1 MHRSTSAACARAY
14 IDYHVLLS
22 HADLTARSRYSIMAD
37 FSVWNPTFKLPPSVA
52 AIADES
58 GWNTS
63 DLLADL
69 PNLSGDDATFLPAI
83 TRQERGP
90 QSGEIADQLTFLLSM
105 KEPAGLTS
113 LSDSTHLS
121 DSRNACLTRSPASS
135 AHSVIEK
142 PSTSPDQSD
151 LRLASAQSD
160 GAEEDVQKT
169 GLVGESPRYKPA
181 VARFAVPSR
190 LKRNI
195 DLDFERD
202 LAFPTRVEAQSSE
215 ALLDPMDMASRA
227 LVSSLQRTREPL
239 DEGTHESTMD
249 ERTHEPTH
257 EPNHESEHE
266 SAHESTQESTDE
278 SAHEPA
284 YEPAHEPAHEPAN
297 KSVIDL
303 ILPEVA
309 PTDPAAGVES
319 PTSKPSLCEETPI
332 GEEDPIGLQVAKEE
346 PRVFDD
352 QRAEASPRPLSPVQ
366 AAKEASAFPLSPE
379 TSVVTDGQLPGI
391 DGIAESRSSDDE
403 RLRQADNEAPA
414 QPPRHSAPITVLES
428 RLASEESL
436 EAAFKAFEDAADRS
450 MSYEAAGAE
459 PSTAV
464 DQ

>member
-1 MHRSTSAACARAY
+1 
-14 IDYHVLLS
+14 
-22 HADLTARSRYSIMAD
+22 MAD
-37 FSVWNPTFKLPPSVA
+37 FSVWNPTFKLPASVA

-69 PNLSGDDATFLPAI
+69 PNLTDEDATFLPAI

-90 QSGEIADQLTFLLSM
+90 QPDEIADQSTFLLSM
-105 KEPAGLTS
+105 KEPEGLTS

-121 DSRNACLTRSPASS
+121 DPRNACLTKSPASS
-135 AHSVIEK
+135 AHSVITK
-142 PSTSPDQSD
+142 PSTNPDQSD

-202 LAFPTRVEAQSSE
+202 LAFPTRVEAQPSGGVQTPADLAPQ
-215 ALLDPMDMASRA
+215 ALAP
-227 LVSSLQRTREPL
+227 PL
-239 DEGTHESTMD
+239 D
-249 ERTHEPTH
+249 RTHEPSL
-257 EPNHESEHE
+257 EG
-266 SAHESTQESTDE
+266 TDE
-278 SAHEPA
+278 LTLDPIHERALEPA
-284 YEPAHEPAHEPAN
+284 LQPALEPALEPALGSALEAAIEPALDSALESAHEPAN

-303 ILPEVA
+303 ILPEVV
-309 PTDPAAGVES
+309 PTDSAAGIES
-319 PTSKPSLCEETPI
+319 PTSQPSLCEETSI
-332 GEEDPIGLQVAKEE
+332 GEADLIGLQVAEE
-346 PRVFDD
+346 GPRVFDD
-352 QRAEASPRPLSPVQ
+352 QRAAASPRPLSPVQ
-366 AAKEASAFPLSPE
+366 AATQASAFPLSPE

-391 DGIAESRSSDDE
+391 DGIAESSSSNDE
-403 RLRQADNEAPA
+403 PPRRVDNGEPF
-414 QPPRHSAPITVLES
+414 QPPHDLAPISVLES

-436 EAAFKAFEDAADRS
+436 EAAFKAFEDAAGHS
-450 MSYEAAGAE
+450 LSYEALGAE
-459 PSTAV
+459 SSTAV